1 MPVPDLTGCVAG
13 DARASISGMRLLSI
27 AAPLCA
33 LLLAAACGPKPRPV
47 APAPT
52 DTTTSLDPA
61 DDLKGATPGSGTG
74 TGTGTGGETRPGT
87 GGDSPHYDLEEIR
100 LSASASGDITATAP
114 SQLLDQAK
122 AALDAGNAQEAI
134 ALYRKLA
141 VDFPTSKLAP
151 AALFNV
157 GVVIENLGDVPG
169 AIVAYREVVA
179 AYPVGRESL
188 DAHLRAAGLEAEKKA
203 WQDSE
208 RTLREVDA
216 RKDVSNIDRIEVK
229 ARLGYVLLMQDRAA
243 DARIE
248 LDAAIA
254 AWRKATRVDDR
265 YYIAMAYYY
274 LGELAHRDFEKVIL
288 RSADTMLKA
297 DLVKKE
303 ELAAQAYDR
312 WRQALEMKDPYW
324 ALASGYRMSHVFMEL
339 WLMAVRAPLP
349 DGLDPAAKNIY
360 AVEVH
365 DRVRRHLH
373 TALEGHEMNV
383 KLAKAYGDDNAWSE
397 ASKVRA
403 AEIAAILA
411 RESKGEIVVPP
422 VVSAASPH

>member
-1 MPVPDLTGCVAG
+1 
-13 DARASISGMRLLSI
+13 MRLASL

-33 LLLAAACGPKPRPV
+33 LLLAVACGPKPRPA

-52 DTTTSLDPA
+52 EASTSLAPA
-61 DDLKGATPGSGTG
+61 DDLKDATPGAPAAEGDTN
-74 TGTGTGGETRPGT
+74 TRPGT
-87 GGDSPHYDLEEIR
+87 GASDPKHYDLEEIR
-100 LSASASGDITATAP
+100 LTASASGDITATAP

-122 AALDAGNAQEAI
+122 AALDAGHPQEAI
-134 ALYRKLA
+134 ALYRTLA

-157 GVVIENLGDVPG
+157 GVILENLGDSAA
-169 AIVAYREVVA
+169 AITAYRDVVA
-179 AYPVGRESL
+179 TYPIGRESL
-188 DAHLRAAGLEAEKKA
+188 DAHLRAASLEAEKKDWKGA
-203 WQDSE
+203 E
-208 RTLREVDA
+208 RTLREIDL
-216 RKDVSNIDRIEVK
+216 RKDVSNLDRIEVQ
-229 ARLGYVLLMQDRAA
+229 ARLGYVLLMQDRAD
-243 DARIE
+243 DARVALE
-248 LDAAIA
+248 AAIA
-254 AWRKATRVDDR
+254 SWRKATRIDDR
-265 YYIAMAYYY
+265 YYIAMAHYY
-274 LGELAHRDFEKVIL
+274 LGELAHRDFEKVLL

-312 WRQALEMKDPYW
+312 WRQSLEMKDPYW
-324 ALASGYRMSHVFMEL
+324 ALAAGYRMSHVFMEL

-349 DGLDPAAKNIY
+349 DGLDPAAKSIY

-373 TALEGHEMNV
+373 TALDGHQMNV
-383 KLAKAYGDDNAWSE
+383 KLAGAYGVENAWSE

-403 AEIAAILA
+403 AEIAGILA

-422 VVSAASPH
+422 LVPATASH

>member
-1 MPVPDLTGCVAG
+1 
-13 DARASISGMRLLSI
+13 MRF
-27 AAPLCA
+27 A
-33 LLLAAACGPKPRPV
+33 LLLSALLAAAACGPKPRPV

-52 DTTTSLDPA
+52 DVTTSLDPA

-74 TGTGTGGETRPGT
+74 TGTGGEDTRPGT
-87 GGDSPHYDLEEIR
+87 GADTPHYDLEEIR
-100 LSASASGDITATAP
+100 LTASGSGDITATAP

-122 AALDAGNAQEAI
+122 AALDAGHPQEAI
-134 ALYRKLA
+134 SLYRRLA

-157 GVVIENLGDVPG
+157 GVVIENLGDIPG
-169 AIVAYREVVA
+169 AITAYREVVA
-179 AYPVGRESL
+179 AYPIGRESL
-188 DAHLRAAGLEAEKKA
+188 DAHLRAAGLEAEKQQWKDA
-203 WQDSE
+203 E
-208 RTLREVDA
+208 RTLREIDV
-216 RKDVSNIDRIEVK
+216 RKDVSNLDRIEVK
-229 ARLGYVLLMQDRAA
+229 ARLGYVLLMQDRAT

-248 LDAAIA
+248 LDASVA

-274 LGELAHRDFEKVIL
+274 LGELAHRDFDKVLL

-297 DLVKKE
+297 DLVQKE

-312 WRQALEMKDPYW
+312 WRQSLEMKDPYW
-324 ALASGYRMSHVFMEL
+324 ALAAGYRMSHVFMEL
-339 WLMAVRAPLP
+339 WTMAVRAPMP
-349 DGLDPAAKNIY
+349 DGLDPSAKNIY

-373 TALEGHEMNV
+373 TALDGHTMNV
-383 KLAKAYGDDNAWSE
+383 KLAGAYGVENAWSE

-403 AEIAAILA
+403 AEIAGILA
-411 RESKGEIVVPP
+411 RESKGEIVVP
-422 VVSAASPH
+422 VVAPH